1 MSLEESEAERWR
13 SDRVFHLRRG
23 WGGKGTSH
31 LPICRG
37 YKMNQKTS
45 FRFKS
50 YRNLKN
56 NLGKFDAIVE
66 YNELAVREF
75 FACANG
81 YENPNKY
88 ISLLSERHHIR
99 VNAVDLSAM
108 PRRIAQFYILSVY
121 QQAEEFLEN
130 FRREYKEFV
139 QKEWTDEEKDSL
151 LEKILKNIG
160 TIFVENRSAI
170 GDLRIEIFE
179 YYRLVRNQFMHTE
192 IKGERLNKCLEKLK
206 KYSEQ
211 INADYKI
218 NQAPNNYNEM
228 SFEDFIL
235 FSRVTK
241 DIAFELCQIGRPSD
255 EELVHRIQRLD
266 QEKSS
271 GVNLSN
277 FKKLKNNRT
286 RLENALYNLLKEQYA
301 LVDKSEAEPIV
312 KRLITGPLA

>member
-1 MSLEESEAERWR
+1 
-13 SDRVFHLRRG
+13 
-23 WGGKGTSH
+23 
-31 LPICRG
+31 
-37 YKMNQKTS
+37 MNQKTS
-45 FRFKS
+45 FKFKS

-75 FACANG
+75 FACAEG
-81 YENPNKY
+81 YENPNEY

-99 VNAVDLSAM
+99 VNAVNLSAM
-108 PRRIAQFYILSVY
+108 PTRIAQFYILSVF

-139 QKEWTDEEKDSL
+139 QKEWADDEKDSL

-160 TIFVENRSAI
+160 TVFLENRSAI
-170 GDLRIEIFE
+170 GELKLEIFD

-192 IKGERLNKCLEKLK
+192 IKGERLNTYFGKLRN
-206 KYSEQ
+206 YSEH
-211 INADYKI
+211 INAEYKV
-218 NQAPNNYNEM
+218 NQAPNKYNEM

-241 DIAFELCQIGRPSD
+241 DIAFELCQLGRPSD

-266 QEKSS
+266 QEEGS
-271 GVNLSN
+271 GVNFSKL
-277 FKKLKNNRT
+277 KKLKNNRT
-286 RLENALYNLLKEQYA
+286 RLENALYNLLREQYA

-312 KRLITGPLA
+312 KTLIAGPLA

>member
-1 MSLEESEAERWR
+1 
-13 SDRVFHLRRG
+13 
-23 WGGKGTSH
+23 
-31 LPICRG
+31 
-37 YKMNQKTS
+37 MNQKTS

-192 IKGERLNKCLEKLK
+192 IKGERLNTIFGRLRD
-206 KYSEQ
+206 YSEH
-211 INADYKI
+211 IKAEYKV
-218 NQAPNNYNEM
+218 NQAPNKYNEM

-241 DIAFELCQIGRPSD
+241 DIAFELCQLGRPSD

-266 QEKSS
+266 QEEGS
-271 GVNLSN
+271 GVNFSKL
-277 FKKLKNNRT
+277 KKLKNNRT